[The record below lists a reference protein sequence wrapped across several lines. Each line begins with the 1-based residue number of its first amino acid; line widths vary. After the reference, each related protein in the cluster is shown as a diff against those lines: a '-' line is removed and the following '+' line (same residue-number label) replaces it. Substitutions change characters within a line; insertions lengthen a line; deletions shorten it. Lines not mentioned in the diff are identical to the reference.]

1 MGGQER
7 LLRWLS
13 RWCFSSGCKDY
24 VTLVALEEEKVE
36 ELVFVLLLLLL
47 VDDLKQKTDKA
58 WFEAH
63 HGHQFA
69 KKERWRIW
77 TIFIEGISVGWLA
90 GSFCWKN
97 RRQYAFR
104 GWQQQQHAPTE
115 DYSLLHQK
123 AGLGNLLP
131 GLSGWGQSKPLC
143 GSSGLPDSIIFVD
156 QEIQPSQAHQA
167 GEVPQRVFKVSG
179 DAVIML
185 KVFVSSCIAS
195 ATKLNTTHDSTQ

>member
-1 MGGQER
+1 MEEG
-7 LLRWLS
+7 LLKHLPSWCS
-13 RWCFSSGCKDY
+13 RNQVSFNN
-24 VTLVALEEEKVE
+24 
-36 ELVFVLLLLLL
+36 
-47 VDDLKQKTDKA
+47 QKNETKKKTEA
-58 WFEAH
+58 WFEA

-69 KKERWRIW
+69 KKERWQIW

-115 DYSLLHQK
+115 DSLLHQK

-131 GLSGWGQSKPLC
+131 GLSGWSQSKPLC

-167 GEVPQRVFKVSG
+167 GEVPQRVFKVS
-179 DAVIML
+179 DDEVIML

-195 ATKLNTTHDSTQ
+195 ATKLNTTLMIQLNEIPAVVFCF